1 MAVTVGAGARAAQV
15 QAAGGQ
21 HDTSDELR
29 TPRLLLPVAVR
40 LMGEDE
46 AALDESAKKQGS

>member
-15 QAAGGQ
+15 QAAGDQ
-21 HDTSDELR
+21 PDTADELR
-29 TPRLLLPVAVR
+29 TPLLLLPVAAR

-46 AALDESAKKQGS
+46 AALDLL

>member
-15 QAAGGQ
+15 QAAGDQ

-29 TPRLLLPVAVR
+29 TPLLLLPVAAR

-46 AALDESAKKQGS
+46 AALDLL